1 MKVHFQGQNPIQLSE
16 RDFEIFRL
24 IRSDG
29 AKTSAEIERRFW
41 NGKSRKAKAAFQR
54 IRKLIEAGL
63 LERGD
68 PKLLYLSDCAQ
79 KLLARPNAPVWVEE
93 VKQSA

>member
-1 MKVHFQGQNPIQLSE
+1 MKVNFEGKNPIQLSE

-29 AKTSAEIERRFW
+29 AKTSADLERRFW
-41 NGKSRKAKAAFQR
+41 DGRSRKAKAAFQR

-63 LERGD
+63 LERGN
-68 PKLLYLSDCAQ
+68 PKLLYLSDRAQ
-79 KLLARPNAPVWVEE
+79 KLLAHPNAPLWVEE